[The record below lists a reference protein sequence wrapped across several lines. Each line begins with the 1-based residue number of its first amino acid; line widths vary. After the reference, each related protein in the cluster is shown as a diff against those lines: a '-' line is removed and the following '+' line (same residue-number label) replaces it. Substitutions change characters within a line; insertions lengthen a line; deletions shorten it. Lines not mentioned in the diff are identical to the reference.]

1 MRRPENPFPIEFF
14 GDSRA
19 PLGAVDFSFSFGGIH
34 LTLEGIDQALRR
46 QLNVRYGPYARE
58 FDDDRPILR
67 IAVLV
72 DEDHEYFIEPRP
84 GELNPILLDCDGTR
98 VRTLG
103 YCSAGWFDTDTARGQ
118 LVLSRGSIEPPERS
132 VENYVRPA
140 VAWQAASRGGA
151 LVHAASAVYK
161 DRAYLFYG
169 ESGAGKS
176 TLSASNRRARVV
188 SDDLSLLL
196 PGASG
201 GLELVGTPFRGT
213 YEEGEP
219 FLGQA
224 PLAAGFRIIK
234 DARADVKSVS
244 RLRAL
249 SELIGNLPFVAEA
262 FEIRPDLF
270 EGVDR
275 AFRDV
280 PLAHLHFRKDDSYWD
295 AIDRA
300 GL

>member
-1 MRRPENPFPIEFF
+1 MLRPENPFPIEFF

-34 LTLEGIDQALRR
+34 LTLEGIDQALWQ
-46 QLNVRYGPYARE
+46 QLRVRYGPYARE
-58 FDDDRPILR
+58 FDDDRKILR
-67 IAVLV
+67 IAALV
-72 DEDHEYFIEPRP
+72 DEDHEYFVEPRP

-103 YCSAGWFDTDTARGQ
+103 YCSAGLCDTDTARGQ

-132 VENYVRPA
+132 LENYVRPA

-196 PGASG
+196 PGEDG
-201 GLELVGTPFRGT
+201 HLDLVGSPFRGT
-213 YEEGEP
+213 LWFYHCRGNHDID
-219 FLGQA
+219 
-224 PLAAGFRIIK
+224 AGNVCQR
-234 DARADVKSVS
+234 
-244 RLRAL
+244 
-249 SELIGNLPFVAEA
+249 
-262 FEIRPDLF
+262 
-270 EGVDR
+270 
-275 AFRDV
+275 
-280 PLAHLHFRKDDSYWD
+280 
-295 AIDRA
+295 
-300 GL
+300 